1 MAVLTERYYAE
12 YFGGRVGVCYAERMA
27 SSQKI
32 IDYIT
37 DQIAR
42 AGDIRSRKMFGEYAL
57 YCNEKVVGLVCNDI
71 LYIKIT
77 EVGRAQ
83 IEHPVEAPPY
93 IGAKPM
99 FQIDDDLLDDREWL
113 TGLVRIT
120 ADVLPIPA
128 PKKIKKRKV
137 IIS

>member
-1 MAVLTERYYAE
+1 MV
-12 YFGGRVGVCYAERMA
+12 
-27 SSQKI
+27 SSQKN

-57 YCNEKVVGLVCNDI
+57 YCNEKVIGLVCNNI
-71 LYIKIT
+71 LYLKIT
-77 EVGRAQ
+77 APGRAQ

-99 FQIDDDLLDDREWL
+99 FQIGDGLLDDREWL
-113 TGLVRIT
+113 TKLVRIT
-120 ADVLPIPA
+120 ADALPMPQ
-128 PKKIKKRKV
+128 PKKIKQRKV
-137 IIS
+137 IKK